1 MPAKKYRV
9 KLTDKERRELLDLT
23 KKGRNSARILTRAR
37 ILLLADEGR
46 SDEEIAAHLHS
57 SSPTVARIRKRC
69 CTAGGVEAAIKEK
82 PRRGAAP
89 KLNGRAEATLT
100 AIACSTPPEGYAR
113 WTLRLLADKLVELGL
128 VDSVSHVTVGT
139 VLKKATLS
147 PGRKNSGAS
156 AG

>member
-1 MPAKKYRV
+1 MPAKKYHV

-46 SDEEIAAHLHS
+46 FDEEIAAHLHS
-57 SSPTVARIRKRC
+57 SSPTVARIRKRY
-69 CTAGGVEAAIKEK
+69 CTAGVEAAINEK
-82 PRRGAAP
+82 PRRGATP

-113 WTLRLLADKLVELGL
+113 WTLRLLAGKLVELGL

-139 VLKKATLS
+139 VLKKVTSS

-156 AG
+156 AR